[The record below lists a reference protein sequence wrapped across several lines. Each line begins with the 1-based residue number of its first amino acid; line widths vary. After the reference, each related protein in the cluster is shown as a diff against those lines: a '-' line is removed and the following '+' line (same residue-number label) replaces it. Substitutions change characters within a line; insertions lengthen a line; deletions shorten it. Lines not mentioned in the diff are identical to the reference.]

1 MRFVDLL
8 PVMVGILVTTVFLAV
23 LGHGV
28 SWRPPRGAKL
38 LRIGAILLA
47 ITVGIFVTAALLV
60 GPPLLTFED
69 CYIEEGTVS
78 SAHRQLPGGI
88 REFGSWVVTRRPVD
102 WGALPYL
109 SYTTETE
116 VVQFGAS
123 VEILRH
129 EVGPWR
135 FRPVAAVWTMMMVA
149 LTWACAG
156 LFIYGWVPKIAAE
169 RQSGG

>member
-1 MRFVDLL
+1 MRFVALLL

-28 SWRPPRGAKL
+28 SWCPPRGAKL
-38 LRIGAILLA
+38 LRIGA

-60 GPPLLTFED
+60 GPPLLTLEH
-69 CYIEEGTVS
+69 CYIEEFTVS

-88 REFGSWVVTRRPVD
+88 REFGSWVVTRRSCD

-116 VVQFGAS
+116 VVQWGAS
-123 VEILRH
+123 VEIKRH

-135 FRPVAAVWTMMMVA
+135 FRPVAAVWTVMMVA

-156 LFIYGWVPKIAAE
+156 LFIYGWVAEIAAE
-169 RQSGG
+169 RRSGG